1 MVRFR
6 IRLGPKGQVVIPKIF
21 RDEYKM
27 MPGSDVVL
35 EEGQEGV
42 LVRKRD
48 KDPFEVLIR
57 IREGLKREGKKIK
70 VNPHEIYSQF
80 KKREEKAGI

>member
-6 IRLGPKGQVVIPKIF
+6 IKLGPKGQVVIPKVF

-48 KDPFEVLIR
+48 KDPFDVLTR
-57 IREGLKREGKKIK
+57 IREELKRKGKKIK
-70 VNPHEIYSQF
+70 VAPHEIYSQF